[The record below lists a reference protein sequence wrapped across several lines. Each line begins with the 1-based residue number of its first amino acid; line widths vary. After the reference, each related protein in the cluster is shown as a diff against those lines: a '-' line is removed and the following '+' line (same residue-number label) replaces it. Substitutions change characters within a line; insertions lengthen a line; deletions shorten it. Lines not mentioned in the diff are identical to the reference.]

1 MSRATLEARR
11 KQLRSMGKGQKPNAS
26 SSLSDGDEEQLFVT
40 NQLQFGMRGRD
51 EHHKLR
57 YGDLQLKTDE
67 NGTEYV
73 EWCFERGTKTRNGEG
88 TGCLG
93 IRQFKPKM
101 FTTESSRY
109 TVHHFKAYLSHRPS
123 SSNTP
128 ESHFYLNVHHHRP
141 ENSTEWNKNQ
151 PMGKNTLGRF
161 MISTALASGLKE
173 KKLANHSVRKTMIQ

>member
-1 MSRATLEARR
+1 
-11 KQLRSMGKGQKPNAS
+11 MGKGQKANAS
-26 SSLSDGDEEQLFVT
+26 GSLSDGDEEQLFVT
-40 NQLQFGMRGRD
+40 NQLGDSDPKTLICTVWYFLTLHFGIRGRD

-101 FTTESSRY
+101 FATGSSCCP
-109 TVHHFKAYLSHRPS
+109 VHHFKAYHISQAIIKQYTRKSFLLKCSPPS
-123 SSNTP
+123 S
-128 ESHFYLNVHHHRP
+128 
-141 ENSTEWNKNQ
+141 
-151 PMGKNTLGRF
+151 
-161 MISTALASGLKE
+161 
-173 KKLANHSVRKTMIQ
+173 RK